1 MTNTSDKFSGGGG
14 DVAPSPRSPAS
25 SGNGKKTQE
34 TASVPIENCLTEG
47 VQPRFLCTTC
57 VQECGFEGPEL
68 DLSNAESTTDSWA
81 TGPAIG
87 RRTAYNY
94 LILRCFTVL
103 GNRAQISP
111 LGTSQLLHLSG

>member
-47 VQPRFLCTTC
+47 VQPINLRTKL
-57 VQECGFEGPEL
+57 
-68 DLSNAESTTDSWA
+68 
-81 TGPAIG
+81 
-87 RRTAYNY
+87 RTA
-94 LILRCFTVL
+94 LLRCHPTALRKLRTKVQHFTA
-103 GNRAQISP
+103 RIETTAQ
-111 LGTSQLLHLSG
+111 